1 MSTSVEQ
8 VSRLLALVPYLQ
20 AHPDAD
26 LAETAAAFGVTPRRL
41 LADLEVLWFVGLPG
55 GLPGDLIDIDMDAVQ
70 SHGRIRLTNAEYLSR
85 PMRFTIDEV
94 TSLIVALRAVREVA
108 GGEAG
113 DAVDS
118 ALAKL
123 STVAGAQE
131 SRRVEFAVAT
141 SEGGVRDRLAAAIAD
156 GAAVRLTYDGLT
168 RAETT
173 RPVVEPHRL
182 TVRDGFVYL
191 EAWSRDRSDWRTFRL
206 DRVTAVDDADGGVAD
221 HGEPPVRRGLARG
234 AGRSRSGQHHGHRPR
249 PLDRGVLPGAID
261 HRSPWGLAD
270 RAAGGRPGV
279 ASGVAA
285 APRPRRAGGRPA
297 HGGRFG
303 TGGGVRGLGA
313 VPGAPDRVAGP
324 REGLQPEGDG
334 SPTGEGTVLQPAKG
348 TVLQPAGDGSP
359 TGWGTVLQTS

>member
-113 DAVDS
+113 EAVDS

-141 SEGGVRDRLAAAIAD
+141 SEGGVRDRLAAAIAY

-221 HGEPPVRRGLARG
+221 HGEPPPFDAGWLEVRAEAALVSITVTDHARWIAEYYPVRSITAARG
-234 AGRSRSGQHHGHRPR
+234 GWRIELLVADPAWLRALLLRLGP
-249 PLDRGVLPGAID
+249 DVLAVDPPTASD
-261 HRSPWGLAD
+261 SA
-270 RAAGGRPGV
+270 RAA
-279 ASGVAA
+279 ASEAL
-285 APRPRRAGGRPA
+285 
-297 HGGRFG
+297 
-303 TGGGVRGLGA
+303 GLYQA
-313 VPGAPDRVAGP
+313 
-324 REGLQPEGDG
+324 L
-334 SPTGEGTVLQPAKG
+334 PTE
-348 TVLQPAGDGSP
+348 
-359 TGWGTVLQTS
+359 

>member
-141 SEGGVRDRLAAAIAD
+141 SEGGVRDRLAAAIAY

-221 HGEPPVRRGLARG
+221 HGEPPPFDAGWLEVRAEAALVSITVTDHARWIAEYYPVRSITAARG
-234 AGRSRSGQHHGHRPR
+234 GWRIELLVADPAWLRALLLRLGP
-249 PLDRGVLPGAID
+249 DVLAVDPPTASD
-261 HRSPWGLAD
+261 SA
-270 RAAGGRPGV
+270 RAA
-279 ASGVAA
+279 ASEAL
-285 APRPRRAGGRPA
+285 
-297 HGGRFG
+297 
-303 TGGGVRGLGA
+303 GLYQA
-313 VPGAPDRVAGP
+313 
-324 REGLQPEGDG
+324 L
-334 SPTGEGTVLQPAKG
+334 PTE
-348 TVLQPAGDGSP
+348 
-359 TGWGTVLQTS
+359 

>member
-221 HGEPPVRRGLARG
+221 HGEPPPFDAGWLEVRAEAALVSITVTDHARWIAEYYPVRSITAARG
-234 AGRSRSGQHHGHRPR
+234 GWRIELLVADPAWLRALLLRLGP
-249 PLDRGVLPGAID
+249 DVLAVDPPTASD
-261 HRSPWGLAD
+261 SA
-270 RAAGGRPGV
+270 RAA
-279 ASGVAA
+279 ASEAL
-285 APRPRRAGGRPA
+285 
-297 HGGRFG
+297 
-303 TGGGVRGLGA
+303 GLYQA
-313 VPGAPDRVAGP
+313 
-324 REGLQPEGDG
+324 L
-334 SPTGEGTVLQPAKG
+334 PTE
-348 TVLQPAGDGSP
+348 
-359 TGWGTVLQTS
+359 

>member
-113 DAVDS
+113 EAVDS

-221 HGEPPVRRGLARG
+221 HGEPPPFDAGWLEVRAEAALVSITVTDHARWIAEYYPVRSITAARG
-234 AGRSRSGQHHGHRPR
+234 GWRIELLVADPAWLRALLLRLGPN
-249 PLDRGVLPGAID
+249 VLAVDPPTA
-261 HRSPWGLAD
+261 AD
-270 RAAGGRPGV
+270 SARAA
-279 ASGVAA
+279 ASEAL
-285 APRPRRAGGRPA
+285 
-297 HGGRFG
+297 
-303 TGGGVRGLGA
+303 GLYQA
-313 VPGAPDRVAGP
+313 
-324 REGLQPEGDG
+324 L
-334 SPTGEGTVLQPAKG
+334 PTE
-348 TVLQPAGDGSP
+348 
-359 TGWGTVLQTS
+359 

>member
-113 DAVDS
+113 EAVDS

-221 HGEPPVRRGLARG
+221 HGEPPPFDAGWLEVRAEAALVSITVTDHARWIAEYYPVRSITAARG
-234 AGRSRSGQHHGHRPR
+234 GWRIELLVADPAWLRALLLRLGP
-249 PLDRGVLPGAID
+249 DVLAVDLPTA
-261 HRSPWGLAD
+261 AD
-270 RAAGGRPGV
+270 SARAA
-279 ASGVAA
+279 ASEAL
-285 APRPRRAGGRPA
+285 
-297 HGGRFG
+297 
-303 TGGGVRGLGA
+303 GLYQT
-313 VPGAPDRVAGP
+313 
-324 REGLQPEGDG
+324 L
-334 SPTGEGTVLQPAKG
+334 PTE
-348 TVLQPAGDGSP
+348 
-359 TGWGTVLQTS
+359 

>member
-141 SEGGVRDRLAAAIAD
+141 SEGGVRDRLAAA
-156 GAAVRLTYDGLT
+156 
-168 RAETT
+168 
-173 RPVVEPHRL
+173 
-182 TVRDGFVYL
+182 
-191 EAWSRDRSDWRTFRL
+191 S
-206 DRVTAVDDADGGVAD
+206 
-221 HGEPPVRRGLARG
+221 
-234 AGRSRSGQHHGHRPR
+234 RSRHGGLQLRHGCIQIAQGNGRGETAA
-249 PLDRGVLPGAID
+249 DRGDTA
-261 HRSPWGLAD
+261 
-270 RAAGGRPGV
+270 
-279 ASGVAA
+279 
-285 APRPRRAGGRPA
+285 
-297 HGGRFG
+297 
-303 TGGGVRGLGA
+303 
-313 VPGAPDRVAGP
+313 
-324 REGLQPEGDG
+324 GLQGCR
-334 SPTGEGTVLQPAKG
+334 
-348 TVLQPAGDGSP
+348 
-359 TGWGTVLQTS
+359 